1 MIKIFFVTS
10 ESKNSFGVN
19 EVIKFLGKE
28 LNRYCLVYKKLS
40 ILNLINKKIDILHI
54 HGCWSIKI
62 LFYFFLAKLNSIK
75 IIISPHGMID
85 PYSFTQKVVLKK
97 LAWFIF
103 QKMIFKYS
111 DIIIVNSL
119 LEKKNVFSLTK
130 HQNIKIIP
138 HGIRISEID
147 VIKKIKLKKEIKF
160 VFFSRIHPGKNLMQ
174 LIDIWINNEFFNKF
188 KLTIYG
194 EITDDTYFIKIK
206 NRITNIK
213 NIIYKGPLYKN
224 KITKLSRYDVFLFPS
239 KSENFGLVVLE
250 ALSAGLFL
258 IINKNLPWKKL
269 QGKKLASLIK
279 FSEQNLIKSIKDNK
293 KNIFS
298 ITRKKIINKFLKKNY
313 DWNKI
318 SQIYLNTY
326 KFTKKF

>member
-19 EVIKFLGKE
+19 EVVKFLSKE
-28 LNRYCLVYKKLS
+28 LSKYCLIYKKNP
-40 ILNLINKKIDILHI
+40 IYYLINQKIDILHI

-62 LFYFFLAKLNSIK
+62 FFYFLLAKINSIK

-85 PYSFTQKVVLKK
+85 PYSFSQKVIQKK
-97 LAWFIF
+97 FAWLIF
-103 QKMIFKYS
+103 QKAIFKLS
-111 DIIIVNSL
+111 NMIIVNSY
-119 LEKKNVFSLTK
+119 LEKKNVFSITK
-130 HQNIKIIP
+130 NQNIKIIP
-138 HGIRISEID
+138 HGIKISNIDRMRKIGPNREIN
-147 VIKKIKLKKEIKF
+147 F

-174 LIDIWINNEFFNKF
+174 LVDIWLNSNFFKKF

-194 EITDDTYFIKIK
+194 EITDHSYFFKIK
-206 NRITNIK
+206 NKIANIK

-224 KITKLSRYDVFLFPS
+224 KIMELSRYDVFLFPS

-258 IINKNLPWKKL
+258 IINKNLPWNRLKN
-269 QGKKLASLIK
+269 KKLASLIK
-279 FSEQNLIKSIKDNK
+279 FSEKNLIKSIQDNK

-298 ITRKKIINKFLKKNY
+298 NSRRKVINKFLKKNY

-318 SQIYLNTY
+318 SQIYLNIY
-326 KFTKKF
+326 KFI

>member
-1 MIKIFFVTS
+1 
-10 ESKNSFGVN
+10 
-19 EVIKFLGKE
+19 
-28 LNRYCLVYKKLS
+28 
-40 ILNLINKKIDILHI
+40 
-54 HGCWSIKI
+54 
-62 LFYFFLAKLNSIK
+62 
-75 IIISPHGMID
+75 
-85 PYSFTQKVVLKK
+85 
-97 LAWFIF
+97 
-103 QKMIFKYS
+103 
-111 DIIIVNSL
+111 
-119 LEKKNVFSLTK
+119 
-130 HQNIKIIP
+130 
-138 HGIRISEID
+138 
-147 VIKKIKLKKEIKF
+147 
-160 VFFSRIHPGKNLMQ
+160 MQ